1 MLFFLCVGLLLAPLY
16 LRNRKK
22 EGILANEE
30 KNVNSIVGSH
40 DYDACFV
47 R

>member
-1 MLFFLCVGLLLAPLY
+1 MLFFLCIESLLSPLY
-16 LRNRKK
+16 LNNRKK

-30 KNVNSIVGSH
+30 EIVNSIVGSH